1 MDGCRGF
8 GWKGGMNPPVE
19 SSLVKFLAVTVIAIA
34 TCPSPPPP
42 RASSR
47 FSAARQPRG
56 RSRRAHCWLLD
67 FLFPLFDF
75 CFEIWVQSH
84 KPGAPAVP
92 RPWGRSETPTIPAPP
107 PAGGCRTD
115 CLAHPYPLRKG
126 HSPRFIAKGGLIA
139 LFPPPSAELIW
150 VTMGKG
156 SDCHGKAG
164 RHQRGVQTA
173 RSLFSVR

>member
-107 PAGGCRTD
+107 PAGGAVLLESD
-115 CLAHPYPLRKG
+115 CLAHPCPASPLYRLVAQRTQ
-126 HSPRFIAKGGLIA
+126 PTLYR
-139 LFPPPSAELIW
+139 E
-150 VTMGKG
+150 
-156 SDCHGKAG
+156 G
-164 RHQRGVQTA
+164 RPDRTIPAPIG
-173 RSLFSVR
+173 